1 MTNILTPS
9 EVAPPSDVVSN
20 VTQKVSNVTQIRN
33 SPIELK
39 VRIPFLADLTALPNQ
54 FKKRKKRGYDY
65 YAYILGL
72 MVHKSEQKKLSYGT
86 YYPLSSDVLRRLFRG
101 DYYKVINA
109 LKAAGFIIEFSN
121 PYSFIRDGKEIK
133 CAGTY
138 NTKKE
143 GFGKAKKYALNISKF
158 TNDQKKLVLK
168 EYTITDKTLVQK
180 INRQRIE
187 STQRVIE
194 AYPVAKKV
202 YENIKLLSIEDAPAR
217 NFLYDKYDLHNIKQ
231 YGRYFVRKLGKS
243 NTKNLIT
250 EIQKTKSAKKLSS
263 IFKKYGCET
272 QHAVKLRSLLG
283 SYNSLI
289 KRLHTIDTIN
299 NIAAGNYEAISISRD
314 HKTGRLFHTLT
325 MIPKDLKEFLRLDNQ
340 PLIEIDGSN
349 AQWWLLV
356 DHLKNLCNILDSKN
370 FNFIN
375 TNTNTYKE
383 VYIRGALQH
392 PNTRVEEV
400 EVLTAPPITYMLH
413 AFSTDNKYS
422 LYKGNVEREVYTLG
436 VMLETGSFRKWFIE
450 QYRQMGKEVSEGEV
464 KARLIKYIL
473 FGNVNAQYYH
483 DTDIVKLFK
492 KRFPYIHQILVDLK
506 TKHIDNNLFGY
517 DIRDQWKCL
526 ALILQ
531 SKEAEVFVD
540 GMLFTDAV
548 FTTLHD
554 AIITNKTNEYK
565 VEKTLSNALKMA
577 GVKMTL
583 NRTEY

>member
-1 MTNILTPS
+1 
-9 EVAPPSDVVSN
+9 
-20 VTQKVSNVTQIRN
+20 
-33 SPIELK
+33 
-39 VRIPFLADLTALPNQ
+39 
-54 FKKRKKRGYDY
+54 
-65 YAYILGL
+65 
-72 MVHKSEQKKLSYGT
+72 
-86 YYPLSSDVLRRLFRG
+86 
-101 DYYKVINA
+101 
-109 LKAAGFIIEFSN
+109 
-121 PYSFIRDGKEIK
+121 
-133 CAGTY
+133 
-138 NTKKE
+138 
-143 GFGKAKKYALNISKF
+143 
-158 TNDQKKLVLK
+158 
-168 EYTITDKTLVQK
+168 
-180 INRQRIE
+180 
-187 STQRVIE
+187 
-194 AYPVAKKV
+194 
-202 YENIKLLSIEDAPAR
+202 
-217 NFLYDKYDLHNIKQ
+217 
-231 YGRYFVRKLGKS
+231 
-243 NTKNLIT
+243 
-250 EIQKTKSAKKLSS
+250 
-263 IFKKYGCET
+263 
-272 QHAVKLRSLLG
+272 
-283 SYNSLI
+283 
-289 KRLHTIDTIN
+289 
-299 NIAAGNYEAISISRD
+299 
-314 HKTGRLFHTLT
+314 

-375 TNTNTYKE
+375 TKTNTYKE

-413 AFSTDNKYS
+413 SFNNENEYS

-492 KRFPYIHQILVDLK
+492 KRFPYIHQILKDLK